1 MATRVLS
8 PAAEAEAPALRAW
21 ATLGVLALAE
31 FLGMSLW
38 LTASAVAPQLQALWG
53 LSAQQAAALTE
64 TVQLGF
70 VAGTALA
77 AVLNLADLVPS
88 RAYFAVSAVAGGA
101 VNAALLVAP
110 GFGAALVLRF
120 LTGFFLAGVYP
131 PAMKMAATW
140 FRARR
145 GLAIGV
151 VVGALTVGKAMPY
164 LVKALEGAGGVSFV
178 LLSTSAGALV
188 AAALV
193 ALAYRDGPFPFP
205 RRAFSWRLVGAVM
218 RHRETRLAI
227 GGYLG
232 HMWELYAAWTVFSAY
247 LLAHYRTMGVESARS
262 AFLAAAGSFAF
273 IAAGGIGSV
282 LAGAWADR
290 LGRENVAAGAM
301 VVSGTCALLLG
312 WLVGAPSWVV
322 LTLGMIWGFSVV
334 ADSAQFSA
342 LVTEVAPTHAVGTAL
357 TLQTSLGFLLT
368 AGSIWLTVQLSG
380 GVGWGWA
387 FSVLAIGPVLGIFA
401 MIRLRSDRRRG
412 VS

>member
-1 MATRVLS
+1 MATRVLT

-88 RAYFAVSAVAGGA
+88 RAYFAVSAVAGAA

-218 RHRETRLAI
+218 RHRETRLA
-227 GGYLG
+227 
-232 HMWELYAAWTVFSAY
+232 
-247 LLAHYRTMGVESARS
+247 
-262 AFLAAAGSFAF
+262 
-273 IAAGGIGSV
+273 
-282 LAGAWADR
+282 
-290 LGRENVAAGAM
+290 
-301 VVSGTCALLLG
+301 
-312 WLVGAPSWVV
+312 
-322 LTLGMIWGFSVV
+322 
-334 ADSAQFSA
+334 
-342 LVTEVAPTHAVGTAL
+342 
-357 TLQTSLGFLLT
+357 
-368 AGSIWLTVQLSG
+368 
-380 GVGWGWA
+380 
-387 FSVLAIGPVLGIFA
+387 
-401 MIRLRSDRRRG
+401 
-412 VS
+412 